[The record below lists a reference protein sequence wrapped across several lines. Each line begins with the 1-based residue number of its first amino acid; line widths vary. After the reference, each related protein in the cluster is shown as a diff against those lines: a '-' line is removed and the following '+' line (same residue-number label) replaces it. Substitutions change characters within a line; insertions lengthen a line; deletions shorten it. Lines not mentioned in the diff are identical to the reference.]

1 MGVPYTGS
9 YEMFGATTT
18 ESIAG
23 GVEAGGGTITG
34 ITEFSGSTSS
44 LISSSY
50 ISKFDELSIRGARTI
65 SDISQS
71 LQYRGYPIND
81 CIISAST
88 VEVFLNDIEVVFSTT
103 FMSRIASGSV
113 EVNSIESTDFVR
125 VGTTEGA
132 IVGATASAYQN
143 STFRGWRTTPITI
156 GSSTFGLGRIMANYN
171 LAINKISDLSEN
183 TFTIPDVNDSSQT
196 ITYYAVFDSNIT
208 KRTYCYNSN
217 NDLNDICF
225 RCAQKVNVYFNKS
238 DYTGS
243 AITDLDW
250 YNDSLLTTNVNDG
263 YYYISGSI
271 NPSVYK
277 LESGTAAYYN
287 NCDGTTIVC
296 S

>member
-1 MGVPYTGS
+1 
-9 YEMFGATTT
+9 MFGSTTT

-44 LISSSY
+44 LISASY

-65 SDISQS
+65 SDINQS

-81 CIISAST
+81 CLISSSA
-88 VEVFLNDIEVVFSTT
+88 VEVFLDDIEVVFATT

-113 EVNSIESTDFVR
+113 ESNSIESIDFVR
-125 VGTTEGA
+125 VSTTEGA
-132 IVGATASAYQN
+132 NISATASAYQN
-143 STFRGWRTTPITI
+143 STFRGWSTTPVTM
-156 GSSTFGLGRIMANYN
+156 GSSLFGLGRMMAEVNFS
-171 LAINKISDLSEN
+171 INKVSDLSEN
-183 TFTIPDVNDSSQT
+183 IFTIPDVNDSSQT
-196 ITYYAVFDSNIT
+196 ITYYAVFDSNVT
-208 KRTYCYNSN
+208 KRTYCYNPNS
-217 NDLNDICF
+217 DLNDICF

-250 YNDSLLTTNVNDG
+250 YNNNILTTNVNDG
-263 YYYISGSI
+263 YYYISGSV

-277 LESGTAAYYN
+277 LESGAATYYN